1 MNTDW
6 IDFLKSNH
14 AVMTENSAITL
25 PHYPQNEA
33 DFVTAVANLATI
45 TVSGQDAALFLQGQ
59 LTCNIDELTESN
71 SFFSAFC
78 NAKGRTISTLL
89 VLKNAA
95 SFLIILPNELVETV
109 ITKLRMYILR
119 ADVQLSDTSDE
130 LCLIGLNT
138 KQPKL
143 LATNLP
149 TSNFSVVNGSK
160 IIIKFPSQVNRY
172 LLISP
177 YSQASALWAQLTQE
191 SQVFVA
197 HSATWAYQD
206 ISAGIAWLTLETS
219 ETYIPQMLNI
229 DKLGGISFNK
239 GCYIGQ
245 EIVARTH
252 YLGQAKRALF
262 LAETNNT
269 IIVDKHSY
277 ITAENQQQAKGKI
290 ISMQANDI
298 NCRMLIVMTSS
309 DIELKNLRLNNSNQT
324 GISIINF
331 Q

>member
-1 MNTDW
+1 MNTNW

-14 AVMTENSAITL
+14 AITTENSAITL
-25 PHYPQNEA
+25 LHYPQDEA
-33 DFVTAVANLATI
+33 NFVTAVANLATI
-45 TVSGQDAALFLQGQ
+45 TVSGQDAAVFLQGQ

-78 NAKGRTISTLL
+78 NAKGQVISTLL

-95 SFLIILPNELVETV
+95 SFLIILPSELVKTV

-143 LATNLP
+143 LASLP
-149 TSNFSVVNGSK
+149 DSNFSVVNGSE
-160 IIIKFPSQVNRY
+160 IIVKFPSQTNRY

-177 YSQASALWAQLTQE
+177 YSQASTLWIQLTQE
-191 SQVFVA
+191 RQVSIA
-197 HSATWAYQD
+197 HATTWAYQD

-239 GCYIGQ
+239 GCYTGQ

-262 LAETNNT
+262 LAEANNT
-269 IIVDKHSY
+269 TIVDKHRY
-277 ITAENQQQAKGKI
+277 ITAENQQQVKGKI
-290 ISMQANDI
+290 ISTQVNDI
-298 NCRMLIVMTSS
+298 NCRMLVVMARS
-309 DIELKNLRLNNSNQT
+309 DIGLKNLRFNNSNQT